1 MILFGSVLVA
11 IRARIVVECAALDY
25 VHCGFNDSQCILRK
39 HRQECL
45 CHTAAP
51 LITSLTGGAGV
62 AQTLLSVLG
71 PPRAHTLA
79 RTYIAARAV
88 TCSSKLTT
96 TSVWSSSG
104 GRLRVNLR
112 IEFSSVFLMSSA
124 CMWPQERMVFSN
136 RSKPYGSP
144 SSSIASIRPSL

>member
-25 VHCGFNDSQCILRK
+25 VHCGFNDSQCTLRK

-62 AQTLLSVLG
+62 AQTLLSVLV
-71 PPRAHTLA
+71 LA

-88 TCSSKLTT
+88 AWSSKLTT

-124 CMWPQERMVFSN
+124 CMWPQERMVFSK

-144 SSSIASIRPSL
+144 SSSIASIKPSL

>member
-51 LITSLTGGAGV
+51 LITSLPVRAGV
-62 AQTLLSVLG
+62 AQTLLFVRVV
-71 PPRAHTLA
+71 RARA
-79 RTYIAARAV
+79 SIAARAAAS
-88 TCSSKLTT
+88 SSKLTT

-112 IEFSSVFLMSSA
+112 F
-124 CMWPQERMVFSN
+124 
-136 RSKPYGSP
+136 
-144 SSSIASIRPSL
+144 

>member
-62 AQTLLSVLG
+62 AQTLLSVLVVLAR
-71 PPRAHTLA
+71 PTSPRAPSPGL
-79 RTYIAARAV
+79 R
-88 TCSSKLTT
+88 SSPRPA
-96 TSVWSSSG
+96 SG
-104 GRLRVNLR
+104 RPRVDDC
-112 IEFSSVFLMSSA
+112 A
-124 CMWPQERMVFSN
+124 
-136 RSKPYGSP
+136 
-144 SSSIASIRPSL
+144 